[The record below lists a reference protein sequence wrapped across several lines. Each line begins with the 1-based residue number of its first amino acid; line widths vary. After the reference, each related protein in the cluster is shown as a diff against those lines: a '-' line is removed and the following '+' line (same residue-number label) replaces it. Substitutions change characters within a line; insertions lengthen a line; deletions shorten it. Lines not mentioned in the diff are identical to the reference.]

1 MFCMSYDI
9 LLSNILVKKFMFQ
22 VQVHGIMENPFF
34 FTVVSKLASRIV
46 LFYWYWYRLLNFW
59 YRDTP
64 SAEVYSGL
72 LKRQNIE
79 VGRTFYNG

>member
-1 MFCMSYDI
+1 
-9 LLSNILVKKFMFQ
+9 MFQ

-64 SAEVYSGL
+64 TTHTPHTPHTHTVTADLKNQRSRNI
-72 LKRQNIE
+72 KRQTLSC
-79 VGRTFYNG
+79 V